1 VTVSRVPRVLLVTVV
16 LLAALAIRVAHVET
30 TPYHAI
36 NDAGTYNRLASMVA
50 RYGDYHTGSGPRTG
64 AGNSRG
70 PTAYFPPGFPYVL
83 AVSDLLTGHEKGGKS
98 ALHSERIEQ
107 ALIGTLA
114 VGLIGLVALEAFGSG
129 VALTTLILAAV
140 YPVLIEESG
149 LLLAENLLVVFEL
162 AATWTALRARRASRS
177 AGWIIATGVLT
188 GLATLTH
195 ENAILML
202 LPLAAAV
209 AIAARPWRGMR
220 PARGPAVGAIA
231 LLVVSTALTIAPW
244 TIRNGVEL
252 HRFLPVSDETGITLV
267 GTYNPASAAFSPVP
281 YKWRIFSQIPQDTI
295 YKRTGSRYTE
305 MQLSS
310 RLESQALNYIGNHPL
325 SPLDVAFHNTMR
337 MLELEGSF
345 AWRASAYAM
354 GLSDGTARIGIV
366 GFWIVGLLAL
376 AGLFTRP
383 VREGPKWLWGIPV
396 LLGLSALLVNM
407 ETPRFREPVDPFLIL
422 LAACA
427 VNWVVAAV
435 RERRFAPLRW
445 RSRLS
450 GAPVGRGRRA
460 AGLPADG
467 ELVEMGQGLA

>member
-1 VTVSRVPRVLLVTVV
+1 MTVV
-16 LLAALAIRVAHVET
+16 LLIALGIRVAHVET

-36 NDAGTYNRLASMVA
+36 TDAGTYNRLASMVA
-50 RYGDYHTGSGPRTG
+50 RHGDYHTGDGPRTG

-107 ALIGTLA
+107 ALLGTLA
-114 VGLIGLVALEAFGSG
+114 VGVIGLIALEAFGSG
-129 VALTTLILAAV
+129 VALTALVLAAV

-149 LLLAENLLVVFEL
+149 LLLAENLLIVFEL
-162 AATWTALRARRASRS
+162 AATWTALRARRA
-177 AGWIIATGVLT
+177 AGAGRRASWIFATGVLT

-202 LPLAAAV
+202 VPLAVAV
-209 AIAARPWRGMR
+209 AIAARPWRGLR

-244 TIRNGVEL
+244 TIRNAVEL
-252 HRFLPVSDETGITLV
+252 HRFLPVSDETGMTLV
-267 GTYNPASAAFSPVP
+267 GTYNPASAAFSPIP
-281 YKWRIFSQIPQDTI
+281 YKWRFFIQIPQDVI
-295 YKRTGSRYTE
+295 YKHTGPRYTE

-310 RLESQALNYIGNHPL
+310 RLESQALNYIGHHPL
-325 SPLDVAFHNTMR
+325 SPLDVAFHNTLR
-337 MLELEGSF
+337 MLELEGSY
-345 AWRASAYAM
+345 AWHASAYAM
-354 GLSDGTARIGIV
+354 GLSLGTARTGIIA
-366 GFWIVGLLAL
+366 FWIMGLLAL

-407 ETPRFREPVDPFLIL
+407 ETPRFREPVDPFVIL

-427 VNWVVAAV
+427 VSGALGAV
-435 RERRFAPLRW
+435 REGRFPPLGRRSGLG
-445 RSRLS
+445 
-450 GAPVGRGRRA
+450 GAPVRRRRRA

-467 ELVEMGQGLA
+467 ELVEMVQGLA